1 MARSKWDALNA
12 EWQNLRRD
20 LHAPALAII
29 NREVGE
35 LDTLVSAENYTEHDL
50 VDMLQ
55 RLIFA
60 IVSRKEAPLCPG
72 HRANPPLCAG
82 GSVLPRRG
90 PDRRLERYH
99 ER

>member
-35 LDTLVSAENYTEHDL
+35 LDTLVSAENYTEDEL
-50 VDMLQ
+50 VEMLQ
-55 RLIFA
+55 RVVFA
-60 IVSRKEAPLCPG
+60 LVSSG
-72 HRANPPLCAG
+72 DSFGPP
-82 GSVLPRRG
+82 
-90 PDRRLERYH
+90 
-99 ER
+99 

>member
-1 MARSKWDALNA
+1 MARTKWDALNA

-55 RLIFA
+55 QLIFA
-60 IVSRKEAPLCPG
+60 IVSRKKAPLYPG
-72 HRANPPLCAG
+72 RRTNPPWC
-82 GSVLPRRG
+82 
-90 PDRRLERYH
+90 RRLCLASPRT
-99 ER
+99 RPTS